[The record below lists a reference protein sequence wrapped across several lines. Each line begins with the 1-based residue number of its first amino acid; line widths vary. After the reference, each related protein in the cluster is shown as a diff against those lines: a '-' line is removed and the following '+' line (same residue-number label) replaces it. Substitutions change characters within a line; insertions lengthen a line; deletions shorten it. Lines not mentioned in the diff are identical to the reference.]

1 MTTPTLHRRAVGAL
15 VLTSLLWST
24 GGLLIKSV
32 PLTGVT
38 IAGTRSAIAAI
49 VMWLWLRRLRPTW
62 SPAQFGG
69 IVAYAATVTLFVT
82 ATKLTSAANAIL
94 LQYTAPIW
102 VALLSAAITRERLRW
117 YDVVTVA
124 AVMSGMVVFFVDKL
138 EGPALTGT
146 FVAVL
151 SGIAFAFVA
160 LCMRAQRGVATTET
174 IVIGNI
180 LTALVCLPFSSFSG
194 ADSMAWVY
202 LVALGVVQLGISYM
216 LYSWALAHVTAL
228 EAILITVLEPLLN
241 PVWVLLG
248 TGETPSTYAAIGG
261 VIVVGSVVARGVIAV
276 RWESRQRRSFA
287 A

>member
-1 MTTPTLHRRAVGAL
+1 
-15 VLTSLLWST
+15 
-24 GGLLIKSV
+24 
-32 PLTGVT
+32 
-38 IAGTRSAIAAI
+38 
-49 VMWLWLRRLRPTW
+49 
-62 SPAQFGG
+62 
-69 IVAYAATVTLFVT
+69 
-82 ATKLTSAANAIL
+82 
-94 LQYTAPIW
+94 
-102 VALLSAAITRERLRW
+102 
-117 YDVVTVA
+117 
-124 AVMSGMVVFFVDKL
+124 
-138 EGPALTGT
+138 
-146 FVAVL
+146 VL

-248 TGETPSTYAAIGG
+248 TGETPSSYAAIGG

>member
-248 TGETPSTYAAIGG
+248 TGETPSSYAAIGG

>member
-38 IAGTRSAIAAI
+38 IAGTRSAIAAM

-62 SPAQFGG
+62 APAQLGG
-69 IVAYAATVTLFVT
+69 IVAYAATVTLFVM

-248 TGETPSTYAAIGG
+248 TGETPSSYAAIGG

>member
-38 IAGTRSAIAAI
+38 IAGTRSAIAAM

-62 SPAQFGG
+62 APAQLGG
-69 IVAYAATVTLFVT
+69 IVAYAATVTLFVM

>member
-1 MTTPTLHRRAVGAL
+1 MTTPALHKRAVAAL

-24 GGLLIKSV
+24 GGLLIKAV
-32 PLTGVT
+32 PLSGIT
-38 IAGTRSAIAAI
+38 IAGSRSAIAAM
-49 VMWLWLRRLRPTW
+49 VMWLWLRRLRPSW
-62 SPAQFGG
+62 SAAQLGG
-69 IVAYAATVTLFVT
+69 VVAYAATVTLFVI

-117 YDVVTVA
+117 FDVATVA
-124 AVMSGMVVFFVDKL
+124 VVMCGMVVFFVEEL
-138 EGPALTGT
+138 ASPALTGSI
-146 FVAVL
+146 VAVL

-174 IVIGNI
+174 IVMGNI
-180 LTALVCLPFSSFSG
+180 LTALVCLPFAGF
-194 ADSMAWVY
+194 ADADATTWAY
-202 LVALGVVQLGISYM
+202 LAVLGVVQLGISYI

-241 PVWVLLG
+241 PVWVLMG
-248 TGETPSTYAAIGG
+248 TGEAPSAYAMIGG
-261 VIVVGSVVARGVIAV
+261 LVVVGSVVARGIVAV
-276 RWESRQRRSFA
+276 RWESRHPRSFA